1 MNFTLRTLVS
11 SMLLGLSASA
21 LAAEAEINTVVVTSN
36 PLSKDEHL
44 QVLTPTKVLT
54 GNELRAKLA
63 SNLGDTLSSELGLSA
78 SSFGAGA
85 SRPIIRGLDGPRV
98 KVLQNGMTVA
108 DVSSVSNDHAVAT
121 EAASAQQIEI
131 LRGPASLLYG
141 SGAIGGLVNVIDN
154 RIPTQRNQEA
164 LSEVGLRYGSANQE
178 KSLDLSLERNYQD
191 WGLHLD
197 ANSRKAQNY
206 RLPGNT
212 GLDLAGNRMPSSFAE
227 EQHAGLGGAWLQSWG
242 HIGAALHTMNEKYGI
257 PTAEQAFIDMRQHR
271 LDLESHWHAADKDS
285 HQFNFKL
292 SGTDYQHTENTTA
305 GNPVTQF
312 KNRYWESRLE
322 YLHPVWDG
330 WRGTVGI
337 QTESQKFSAL
347 SVATGRADSVPVS
360 RSDSLAWF
368 AVEQKEWQNWLFSTG
383 LRLEKVERK
392 PEGDFRQRD
401 FSLRSFSAGAIY
413 SLGNGYSVGVSAA
426 LAERAPTIEELYSSG
441 PHEASASFDI
451 GDANLKKE
459 RSKNLEL
466 SLQKSTGLW
475 RWRINAYLNQI
486 DDYVYG
492 RFDGVRVDESGEVS
506 DDAEFQRRYWGQG
519 KARLHGA
526 EAELSYNLSG
536 QGWSWRAFAD
546 GARGRLLDQGNL
558 PLQPA
563 DRLGFELNYKD
574 GPLQTGAS
582 LIRAQKQERLASFEH
597 YQTPAYTRLDMNL
610 SYSQNL
616 ANAQITWFAQIK
628 NALNQDIRIA
638 TSLLKETVPQMARS
652 VQAGVKLQF

>member
-1 MNFTLRTLVS
+1 MNFTLTTLVS
-11 SMLLGLSASA
+11 SVLLGLSANA
-21 LAAEAEINTVVVTSN
+21 LAENAELNTVLVTSN

-44 QVLTPTKVLT
+44 QVLTPTKVLS

-85 SRPIIRGLDGPRV
+85 SRPIIRGLDGPRI

-197 ANSRKAQNY
+197 ANKRKADNY
-206 RLPGNT
+206 SLPGNT
-212 GLDLAGNRMPSSFAE
+212 GLNLAGNRLPSSYAE
-227 EQHAGLGGAWLQSWG
+227 EQHAGLGLAWQQSWG
-242 HIGAALHTMNEKYGI
+242 YLGAALHTMNEKYGI

-271 LDLESHWHAADKDS
+271 LDLAGHWHAAEKDS
-285 HQFNFKL
+285 HQLNFKL
-292 SGTDYQHTENTTA
+292 SGTDYEHTENTPD
-305 GNPVTQF
+305 GNPVTRF
-312 KNRYWESRLE
+312 KNRYWESRFD
-322 YLHPVWDG
+322 YIHPVWNG
-330 WRGTVGI
+330 WRGNLGW
-337 QTESQKFSAL
+337 QTETQKFSAL

-360 RSDSLAWF
+360 RSESMALF
-368 AVEQKEWQNWLFSTG
+368 AVEQKEWQNFLFSVG
-383 LRLEKVERK
+383 MRLEKVERK
-392 PEGDFRQRD
+392 PEGEFRRRD

-413 SLGNGYSVGVSAA
+413 SLGDGYSLGLSTA
-426 LAERAPTIEELYSSG
+426 LAERAPTVEELYSAG
-441 PHEASASFDI
+441 PHEASASFDL
-451 GDANLKKE
+451 GNANLKKE
-459 RSKNLEL
+459 RSRNLEL
-466 SLQKSTGLW
+466 SLQKTAGLW
-475 RWRINAYLNQI
+475 RWRINTYLNQI

-492 RFDGVRVDESGEVS
+492 RFDGVRVDEAGEVS
-506 DDAEFQRRYWGQG
+506 EDGEFQRRYWSQG

-546 GARGRLLDQGNL
+546 RARGTLVDQGNL

-563 DRLGFELNYKD
+563 DRIGLDLFYKD

-582 LIRAQKQERLASFEH
+582 LLHAQQQNRLASFEH

-616 ANAQITWFAQIK
+616 AQAQVTWFVQLK

-638 TSLLKETVPQMARS
+638 TSLLKETVPQMARNLQ
-652 VQAGVKLQF
+652 VGVKLQF